1 MWMKSGSELKRII
14 LLLCVMSTVALI
26 GAVPA
31 HTGTDQNAE
40 TSLVADTP
48 IGITTANGDA
58 VIPDRISFYNVPTD
72 AKLESHVDY
81 ADGRT
86 ETIAYAPALCTAGTV
101 FTQTLNLYTAT
112 FVADGCE
119 ATVFQQLNLRWLGAC
134 RFEFEHDPD
143 ARIIARGPYGEAVIA
158 DGHYPAGEIEL
169 NNLPADTTH
178 LAATMTYV
186 DEQGHALTGNVAFSF
201 HDPHPGCSLAPTTTP
216 TPTATDI
223 PPDGAAPTAT
233 PTATSTLPA
242 PLALDPIDEPGS
254 STMSLLYLPLVV
266 K

>member
-1 MWMKSGSELKRII
+1 MWMKSSSSLHRII
-14 LLLCVMSTVALI
+14 LLLCLISTAALV
-26 GAVPA
+26 GAIPA
-31 HTGTDQNAE
+31 RSGYDGDAE
-40 TSLVADTP
+40 IPPAADTR
-48 IGITTANGDA
+48 IGIAAANGDP
-58 VIPDRISFYNVPTD
+58 VTPDRISFYNVPTD

-101 FTQTLNLYTAT
+101 FTQTLNLYTVT

-134 RFEFEHDPD
+134 RFDFEHDPD

-158 DGHYPAGEIEL
+158 EGHYPAGELEL
-169 NNLPADTTH
+169 NNIPADT
-178 LAATMTYV
+178 AIISATMIYV

-201 HDPHPGCSLAPTTTP
+201 HDPHPGCSLE
-216 TPTATDI
+216 
-223 PPDGAAPTAT
+223 
-233 PTATSTLPA
+233 

-254 STMSLLYLPLVV
+254 STMSLIYLPLVV